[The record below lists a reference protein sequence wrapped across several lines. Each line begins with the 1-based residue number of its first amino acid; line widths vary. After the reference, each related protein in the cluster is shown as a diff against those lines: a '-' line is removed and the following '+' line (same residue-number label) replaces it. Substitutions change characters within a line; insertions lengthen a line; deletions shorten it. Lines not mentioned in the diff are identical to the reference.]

1 MTEIKKRIPKG
12 SWRIRRTPGE
22 RIFDAL
28 NAVFLGVMAVS
39 MVYPFW
45 YLFALSLADA
55 EKAALS
61 KVYIW
66 PSVVSFSSYANVLG
80 TKYIYMSFGMTVL
93 RTVLGTA
100 VALFLG
106 YNMAYVLS
114 KRYFPNRGFWTGL
127 LVFTMFFSGGMI
139 PEYLLIKDL
148 GMIDKIWA
156 LVLPMSISAYNI
168 VIIRNFLMS
177 LPDSLEESARLDG
190 ANDIIIIYRIILP
203 LSLPIIATIGLW
215 TAVAH
220 WNAWFDAMIYIRTTE
235 KQVLQ
240 MVLRRVVLLGD
251 ASLVPLS
258 GEQVTNT
265 VQMNTE
271 TIKAATVM
279 VATVPI
285 LVVYPFIQKYFVK
298 GIMIGSLK
306 G

>member
-1 MTEIKKRIPKG
+1 MKTSKRTRRIKK
-12 SWRIRRTPGE
+12 SPGE
-22 RIFDAL
+22 KIFDCL
-28 NAVFLGVMAVS
+28 NVILLGVMALT

-55 EKAALS
+55 NKVALS

-66 PSVVSFSSYANVLG
+66 PSVVSLSSYANVLG

-93 RTVLGTA
+93 RTVLGTL
-100 VALFLG
+100 VSLILG
-106 YNMAYVLS
+106 YNLAYVLS
-114 KRYFPNRGFWTGL
+114 KRYFPNRGFWTGIT
-127 LVFTMFFSGGMI
+127 VFTMFFSGGMI
-139 PEYLLIKDL
+139 PEYLLVKEL
-148 GMIDKIWA
+148 GMIDTVWA
-156 LVLPMSISAYNI
+156 LVLPTAINAYNI

-190 ANDIIIIYRIILP
+190 ANDYVIVYRIILP
-203 LSLPIIATIGLW
+203 LSMPIIATIGLW

-235 KQVLQ
+235 KQVMQ
-240 MVLRRVVLLGD
+240 MVLRRVVLQGD

-258 GEQVTNT
+258 GEVVNAT
-265 VQMNTE
+265 VSMNTE

-285 LVVYPFIQKYFVK
+285 LLVYPFIQKYFVK

>member
-1 MTEIKKRIPKG
+1 MTVMHKKTAAR
-12 SWRIRRTPGE
+12 SWHIQKSPGE
-22 RIFDAL
+22 KVFDTL
-28 NAVFLGVMAVS
+28 NAIVLGVLALS

-55 EKAALS
+55 NKVALS

-66 PSVVSFSSYANVLG
+66 PSAVSLSSYANVLG

-100 VALFLG
+100 IALFLG

-114 KRYFPNRGFWTGL
+114 KRYFPHRKFWTGL

-148 GMIDKIWA
+148 VMIDKIWA
-156 LVLPMSISAYNI
+156 LVLPMAISAYNI

-190 ANDIIIIYRIILP
+190 ANDIVIVYRIILP
-203 LSLPIIATIGLW
+203 LSLPIIATVGLW

-235 KQVLQ
+235 KQVMQ

-258 GEQVTNT
+258 GEQVNLT
-265 VQMNTE
+265 VSMNTE

>member
-1 MTEIKKRIPKG
+1 MRVAAQSFRRKPG
-12 SWRIRRTPGE
+12 IRKSAGE
-22 RIFDAL
+22 RLFDWFNVTVLGLMAL
-28 NAVFLGVMAVS
+28 S
-39 MVYPFW
+39 MLYPFW
-45 YLFALSLADA
+45 YLFAVSLADA
-55 EKAALS
+55 EKVALS
-61 KVYIW
+61 KVYVW
-66 PSVVSFSSYANVLG
+66 PSAVSFTSYANVLG
-80 TKYIYMSFGMTVL
+80 TVYIYYSFGMTVL
-93 RTVLGTA
+93 RTLLGTA
-100 VALFLG
+100 IALFLG

-114 KRYFPNRGFWTGL
+114 KRYFPHRGFWTGL
-127 LVFTMFFSGGMI
+127 MVFTMFFSGGLI
-139 PEYLLIKDL
+139 PEYLLIRDL
-148 GMIDKIWA
+148 GLIDSVFS
-156 LVLPMSISAYNI
+156 LVLPMAISAYNI
-168 VIIRNFLMS
+168 VIMRNFLMS

-190 ANDIIIIYRIILP
+190 ANDIVILYRIILP

-215 TAVAH
+215 TAVSH

-258 GEQVTNT
+258 GEQVTTT